1 MDYAELIK
9 NDACPTDIQR
19 YLAEGD
25 ATAITVRIPKN
36 LRDAA
41 KEAAA
46 MRGMGFSAFVRM
58 SLIEELK
65 KGL

>member
-1 MDYAELIK
+1 MKYAQLIK
-9 NDACPTDIQR
+9 ESATVANIQQF
-19 YLAEGD
+19 LAGGD
-25 ATAITVRIPKN
+25 TTAITVRIPKN

-41 KEAAA
+41 KDAAA